1 MIGISQDTFLRW
13 ARDTSKQEMT
23 VEEAL
28 QILGDFRKTLVSNP
42 SVCSDV
48 QDKAQLTEAI
58 NTIEQYIVQRKNA
71 AARKNMKSVFQEI
84 AERMAE

>member
-1 MIGISQDTFLRW
+1 
-13 ARDTSKQEMT
+13 MT

-42 SVCSDV
+42 SVHPNV